1 MALEFFNGHGNVQ
14 HTHVGG
20 DDTNVIY
27 RDERLTQMYTTELE
41 QTQQEVIKVW
51 FVMRRMLRGWPISCL

>member
-1 MALEFFNGHGNVQ
+1 MPVEFLNDHGNVQ
-14 HTHVGG
+14 HTHVG

-27 RDERLTQMYTTELE
+27 RDERFTQMYTTELE

-51 FVMRRMLRGWPISCL
+51 FVMRRILRGWPISCL